1 MPKFTFICEHLD
13 PLVRTTH
20 EFEVEYI
27 GDVVQEFE
35 TFLRGSGFYFN
46 GNLDFVEEQVTK
58 EGFDINDYQGD
69 TTETAEVGWPFPSTR
84 PGGEPVVTGPVDES
98 RIGNNNG

>member
-1 MPKFTFICEHLD
+1 MMPKFTFTCEHDSNHKSTMEYEAEFLQD
-13 PLVRTTH
+13 VVS
-20 EFEVEYI
+20 EFEL
-27 GDVVQEFE
+27 
-35 TFLRGSGFYFN
+35 FLRGCGYYFS

-84 PGGEPVVTGPVDES
+84 PGG
-98 RIGNNNG
+98 